1 MKNKYSVRIMRSAIK
16 NLKNVGF
23 GEITYMNYG
32 SINSRGVID
41 KKDIVG
47 LYGQNGSGKTALVE
61 ALDILKHVIR
71 GVAVPFDVYAGILSR
86 ENPTVITTDFFI
98 TRDKK
103 KYKAT
108 YEAYLRAN
116 DDLKKIEIFK
126 EKLTYWTRGST
137 WKAERDIVF
146 GNPYYEDMD
155 LLSQQNLSIE
165 SEHMSSFED
174 IPFLLSIQNLALI
187 SAQNYR
193 SVLFNSN
200 VLKGTNELKETD
212 ETIAFKDVII
222 GIMQFGTV
230 DLNVVKVQQL
240 GTINCNQMIP
250 VNVHRETE
258 MAITQEVISLDIAG
272 VWEFDAAYFEQVKAT
287 IEAINI
293 AIRSIVPNLQIELK
307 KRMELEQPDG
317 TKKVQ
322 VDVYSNRNGKRFLIR
337 YESEGIKRII
347 SILNYLISVYNNEG
361 VCLVVDELDSGI
373 FEFLL
378 GELLGMMSKEMKGQ
392 LIFTSHNLRIL
403 EMLDSK
409 NIICST
415 TNPYNRYIRLV
426 GIEKNHNK
434 RDFYIRAITLG
445 GQKEELY
452 DEDDLIAMGYAFR
465 KAGKVNNDVKLL
477 FSSEFERKLQTAE
490 RQE

>member
-71 GVAVPFDVYAGILSR
+71 GVAVPFDVYGGILSR

-98 TRDKK
+98 TRDKR

-108 YEAYLRAN
+108 YETYLRAN

-146 GNPYYEDMD
+146 ENPYYEDMD

-174 IPFLLSIQNLALI
+174 IPFLLSVQNLALI

-200 VLKGTNELKETD
+200 VLKGTRELKETD

-378 GELLGMMSKEMKGQ
+378 GELLEMMSKEMKGQ